1 MPTGPGLNSC
11 IAEWIAEFL
20 DKADFP
26 HFVSY
31 SSGRQESIPLLV
43 CQPDAAGP
51 LSIEVFQRRCAYTIK
66 QATNAGFTMAK
77 IVFRLLSCILT
88 FSLAIATAPAQ
99 TAWVGPLDQS
109 DFPSVHLPIILLDAQ
124 NQLVTDPSAA
134 DFGVR
139 ENSFDRPIES
149 LICSPLPPQQLSSV
163 LMIDVSE
170 SMAVQ
175 YLDIARDAAR
185 TWLNMLDFETS
196 ECALAS
202 FNDRNAVNVDF
213 TDTRSDIE
221 NALNQLEARGNTSF
235 DAALLDPKAAALDI
249 ASTGRYQPIVI
260 ILTDGDSFGSESAIL
275 DKLDGSG
282 IRVYSILLGIEI
294 PALLQTVADAS
305 GGLAFANIN
314 TPAAARA
321 AFARIFVHASGGEP
335 CRLTWTAADDCSTAR
350 DVEVLYRDI
359 LVAETDYEV
368 GLDIFPS
375 VSWTN
380 VYQDLGEVEP
390 ATSRSFNLTMRAGDL
405 PVNIEGL
412 RISNPAVTV
421 ANYNGAPPPF
431 ELNAGEER
439 TINCEYLAPD
449 SLQRYVEIEIESDAC
464 RAARSTVLAGFRGA
478 RRIGAGLTLRH
489 PNGGEVFTVGEDVEV
504 RWEGSAA
511 FNRCRVELSSDNGD
525 SWNVVGETEAVNTL
539 TWQAAEPVGN
549 QWLARV
555 SALNSDGGDGSWVWG
570 SQRSGAAAIRDLAI
584 DDIGRVFVIGD
595 FAAQMDLGDGFLL
608 QSEGL
613 RDVFLAEFSPAGHV
627 VNALSF
633 GGVGDDYAAAI
644 ELDGNNGAVFLA
656 AFNGTALLQ
665 DELYTSN
672 GNSDFILGRIAPGL
686 TVSDVFTLGSPA
698 QDVPGDL
705 ALASNGD
712 IVVVGS
718 IGADIGLF
726 NRDIS
731 IKGAFAAAMIKL
743 SRDYQPLNLNVVDG
757 DALNITPIDRF
768 TCVAIDARD
777 RVYAAG
783 AISRGATFKGAE
795 LTHSGVSGDMLIAL
809 YREDGAEHL
818 AFTLNSSADVFATDI
833 LADVDNQFVV
843 CGEVGSLD
851 LTGAG
856 APLRAGG
863 IRNVFIGM
871 FQRDGRV
878 NWADVYGEVSTVLSP
893 RMEHA
898 AEQDQIVLGTTYSRR
913 IQFGLFNLIDGG
925 GDVDGVFGD
934 MALVR
939 FDYDG
944 DVQQAESFGSLTID
958 QLTAMTLRSDN
969 LLALGGTFQAPL
981 TLSDTTL
988 TPAGRQDMFVW
999 NHFGS
1004 NGIVSDQSNRTW
1016 TVTDH
1021 SFETVD
1027 IDFGLCAVNT
1037 ACERLFDSV
1046 LVNTGGI
1053 SVAVDAFQFGAG
1065 DIDDFQLVAPSMP
1078 VSIEGDSDAGL
1089 ELRFS
1094 PRRVGPH
1101 QVELNFVAAGGRTLR
1116 TVVVR
1121 GEGYIP
1127 DIALE
1132 STLIDFG
1139 EVVVGTEKVLTE
1151 VVLRNVGVENE
1162 TIDRIA
1168 LGGPDLL
1175 QFNFK
1180 PIDLPVTL
1188 APAETLKLELSF
1200 TPQKTG
1206 RFSSSLVIESDSEE
1220 LTTEVSLFGTGVQQ
1234 NIRVFVDDAA
1244 AAVGEDV
1251 DIVVKAEH
1259 SLDLADVEF
1268 IALEVELDLNAF
1280 LLYPR
1285 DPGLRSTFN
1294 GGRYLIPLM
1303 LQVPATPGEHELA
1316 RLGFTALLGP
1326 ESESLLLLSLPNPD
1340 HIPQDVQTDDGLFR
1354 LQEICEAGNALRL
1367 FNNGGGFGLANVNV
1381 ESPAASM
1388 TFEANFPGRDHATIS
1403 LYSALG
1409 DLTAVYYDADMQ
1421 PGAWEFTA
1429 DISTVTSGVYYL
1441 VLRSGAL
1448 VSTAPLVIGR

>member
-1 MPTGPGLNSC
+1 
-11 IAEWIAEFL
+11 
-20 DKADFP
+20 
-26 HFVSY
+26 
-31 SSGRQESIPLLV
+31 
-43 CQPDAAGP
+43 
-51 LSIEVFQRRCAYTIK
+51 
-66 QATNAGFTMAK
+66 MAK
-77 IVFRLLSCILT
+77 IVLRLLSCILP
-88 FSLAIATAPAQ
+88 FSLSIAAATAQ
-99 TAWVGPLDQS
+99 TAWVGPPDTS
-109 DFPSVHLPIILLDAQ
+109 DFPSVHLPIILLDEQ
-124 NQLVTDPSAA
+124 NQLVTDPSAS

-149 LICSPLPPQQLSSV
+149 LVCSPLPQQQLSSV

-175 YLDIARDAAR
+175 YLDMARDAAL

-202 FNDRNAVNVDF
+202 FNDRNAVNADF
-213 TDTRSDIE
+213 TDNRSEIE
-221 NALNQLEARGNTSF
+221 SALSLLEARGNTSF
-235 DAALLDPKAAALDI
+235 NAALLDPKAAALDI

-260 ILTDGDSFGSESAIL
+260 ILTDGDSNGSETAIL
-275 DKLDGSG
+275 NKLEGSG

-305 GGLAFANIN
+305 GGLAFANVN

-359 LVAETDYEV
+359 LVAETDYEM
-368 GLDIFPS
+368 GIEIFPS
-375 VSWTN
+375 VAWTT

-390 ATSRSFNLTMRAGDL
+390 ATTRSFNLTMCAGDV
-405 PVNIEGL
+405 PVDIEGL
-412 RISNPAVTV
+412 RISNPAVTIT
-421 ANYNGAPPPF
+421 NYNGAQPPF
-431 ELNAGEER
+431 ELGAGEQR
-439 TINCEYLAPD
+439 TIECEYLAPD
-449 SLQRYVEIEIESDAC
+449 SLQRYIEIEIESDAC

-489 PNGGEVFTVGEDVEV
+489 PNGGEVFTVGEDVEI

-511 FNRCRVELSSDNGD
+511 FNRCRVELSSDNGG
-525 SWNVVGETEAVNTL
+525 SWNVVGETEALNTL
-539 TWQAAEPVGN
+539 TWRAAEPVGN

-555 SALNSDGGDGSWVWG
+555 SALNRDGGDGSWAWG
-570 SQRSGAAAIRDLAI
+570 SQRSGAAAVRDLAV
-584 DDIGRVFVIGD
+584 DDLGRIFVIGD
-595 FAAQMDLGDGFLL
+595 FAAQVDLGDGFLL

-613 RDVFLAEFSPAGHV
+613 RDVFLAELSPAGRV

-633 GGVGDDYAAAI
+633 GGDGDDYAAAI

-665 DELYTSN
+665 NELYTSN
-672 GNSDFILGRIAPGL
+672 GNSDFILGRISPGL
-686 TVSDVFTLGSPA
+686 SVSDVFTFGSPA

-718 IGADIGLF
+718 IGADIEMF
-726 NRDIS
+726 NRDLTV
-731 IKGAFAAAMIKL
+731 KGAFAAAMIKL
-743 SRDYQPLNLNVVDG
+743 SRNYQPLNLNIVDG

-768 TCVAIDARD
+768 TCVALDARD

-783 AISRGATFKGAE
+783 AISRGAKFKGAE
-795 LTHSGVSGDMLIAL
+795 LTHSGVAGDILVAL

-818 AFTLNSSADVFATDI
+818 AFTLNSSADVFASDI

-863 IRNVFIGM
+863 IRNVFVGM

-878 NWADVYGEVSTVLSP
+878 NWADVYGDVSTALSP

-898 AEQDQIVLGTTYSRR
+898 AERDQIVMGLTYSRR
-913 IQFGLFNLIDGG
+913 IRFGLFNLIDGG

-999 NHFGS
+999 NYFGA

-1046 LVNTGGI
+1046 LVNSSEIAAT
-1053 SVAVDAFQFGAG
+1053 VDAFQFGVG
-1065 DIDDFQLVAPSMP
+1065 DIDDFQLVAPSLP
-1078 VSIEGDSDAGL
+1078 LSIEGDSDAAL
-1089 ELRFS
+1089 ELRFT

-1101 QVELNFVAAGGRTLR
+1101 QIELNFIAAGGRTLR
-1116 TVVVR
+1116 TVTVR

-1132 STLIDFG
+1132 SGLIDFG

-1175 QFNFK
+1175 QFDFTSL
-1180 PIDLPVTL
+1180 DLPVTL
-1188 APAETLKLELSF
+1188 APSETLELELSF
-1200 TPQKTG
+1200 TPQRTG
-1206 RFSSSLVIESDSEE
+1206 RFSSSIVFESDSEILREE
-1220 LTTEVSLFGTGVQQ
+1220 LSLFGTGVQQ
-1234 NIRVFVDDAA
+1234 SIRIFVEDAA
-1244 AAVGEDV
+1244 AAVGDDV

-1268 IALEVELDLNAF
+1268 IELDVELDLNAF
-1280 LLYPR
+1280 LLSPR
-1285 DPGLRSTFN
+1285 DPALRSMFN
-1294 GGRYLIPLM
+1294 AGRYTIPLT

-1326 ESESLLLLSLPNPD
+1326 ESESQLLLSLPNPD
-1340 HIPQDVQTDDGLFR
+1340 QIPQDVRTDDGLFR
-1354 LQEICEAGNALRL
+1354 LRELCEAGNALRL
-1367 FNNGGGFGLANVNV
+1367 FNNGGDFGLANVNV
-1381 ESPAASM
+1381 ESSAVSM
-1388 TFEANFPGRDHATIS
+1388 TFEAHFPGRDHASIC
-1403 LYSALG
+1403 LYTSLG
-1409 DLTAVYYDADMQ
+1409 DLAAVYYDAAMQ
-1421 PGAWEFTA
+1421 PGAWEFSA
-1429 DISTVTSGVYYL
+1429 DIATLASGVYYL
-1441 VLRSGAL
+1441 VLRSGTL